1 MNRNIVVILI
11 VAIVVALAAGG
22 GAWWWLSSHAP
33 QAAEAPK
40 PAAALDA
47 RFVSMDKVIV
57 MLRGGES
64 ATRFMAV
71 DLVFRSNEKQ
81 EAEVKAQLPFLKSI
95 AVRALSE
102 LPADKALAMSI
113 DDYQRLLA
121 KAYAG
126 GFLRERRDAPFSEVM
141 VSKLIIE

>member
-33 QAAEAPK
+33 QAEAAPK
-40 PAAALDA
+40 PVAPDS

-71 DLVFRSNEKQ
+71 DLVFRSSEKQ

-113 DDYQRLLA
+113 DDYQRLLG